1 VNAKRA
7 DTTLDAL
14 LELVKETRGFDFTGY
29 KRSTLE
35 RRVAKRMAAVGTERY
50 DDYVDF
56 IELNG
61 EEFAELFTT
70 LLINTTGFFRD
81 PQTWEYVAAEIAPQ
95 LLDARAPDS
104 PIRVWCAGCASGE
117 EPYTVAM
124 VLARVMGVPGFRE
137 RVKIYATD
145 IDDEALGQARH
156 GTYLPRQIE
165 DVPPDALERFF
176 ERTDQRYVF
185 RKDLRRCVI
194 FGRNDLVQDAP
205 ISRIDLLVCRNT
217 LMYFTA
223 ETQAQILRRFH
234 FGLDDDGYLL
244 LGKSEMLI
252 THTDLFTPLE
262 LKRRVFRKVIKPT
275 VRDRVRVLSADG
287 GRAFAPTEADVLRD
301 AAFDIVGAAH
311 VLLDHNRAM
320 IMANDAARRMFG
332 LGLNDF
338 GRPIQDLELSYRPIE
353 LRSHLDSVDRDLRAS
368 EIKAIQWRAG
378 DSDRI
383 FDIRITP
390 LSSGGV
396 TIGTSVAYIDVT
408 EAHKLQDQLTG
419 SKREL
424 EQAYDA
430 LQSTVEELETSN
442 EELETM
448 NEELQSSNE
457 ELETMNEELQSSNE
471 ELETMNEELRHR
483 TRELG
488 DVNSILETILTSIGV
503 AVAVLDRNE
512 RVQIWNGKAQELW
525 GLTAEEAE
533 DENLMS
539 LDIGLPVENVRQQMR
554 DTLAG
559 RSQREELV
567 LEATK
572 RRGEGFMCR
581 VTFLPLGSTGDG
593 SVSGVIMMTE
603 DVAA

>member
-1 VNAKRA
+1 
-7 DTTLDAL
+7 
-14 LELVKETRGFDFTGY
+14 
-29 KRSTLE
+29 
-35 RRVAKRMAAVGTERY
+35 
-50 DDYVDF
+50 
-56 IELNG
+56 
-61 EEFAELFTT
+61 

-124 VLARVMGVPGFRE
+124 VLARVMGDPGFRE

-457 ELETMNEELQSSNE
+457 ELETMNEEL
-471 ELETMNEELRHR
+471 RHR

>member
-1 VNAKRA
+1 
-7 DTTLDAL
+7 
-14 LELVKETRGFDFTGY
+14 
-29 KRSTLE
+29 
-35 RRVAKRMAAVGTERY
+35 
-50 DDYVDF
+50 
-56 IELNG
+56 
-61 EEFAELFTT
+61 
-70 LLINTTGFFRD
+70 
-81 PQTWEYVAAEIAPQ
+81 
-95 LLDARAPDS
+95 
-104 PIRVWCAGCASGE
+104 
-117 EPYTVAM
+117 
-124 VLARVMGVPGFRE
+124 
-137 RVKIYATD
+137 
-145 IDDEALGQARH
+145 
-156 GTYLPRQIE
+156 
-165 DVPPDALERFF
+165 
-176 ERTDQRYVF
+176 
-185 RKDLRRCVI
+185 
-194 FGRNDLVQDAP
+194 
-205 ISRIDLLVCRNT
+205 
-217 LMYFTA
+217 
-223 ETQAQILRRFH
+223 
-234 FGLDDDGYLL
+234 
-244 LGKSEMLI
+244 
-252 THTDLFTPLE
+252 
-262 LKRRVFRKVIKPT
+262 
-275 VRDRVRVLSADG
+275 
-287 GRAFAPTEADVLRD
+287 
-301 AAFDIVGAAH
+301 
-311 VLLDHNRAM
+311 
-320 IMANDAARRMFG
+320 
-332 LGLNDF
+332 
-338 GRPIQDLELSYRPIE
+338 
-353 LRSHLDSVDRDLRAS
+353 VDRDLRAS